1 MDPAVL
7 TASGTNAALPR
18 KPIVKLKVE
27 RRAIWPFKQKFK
39 RSWKSKKVVER
50 NSL

>member
-1 MDPAVL
+1 MEPAVL
-7 TASGTNAALPR
+7 TASGTNSALPR

-39 RSWKSKKVVER
+39 WIWKSKKVTER
-50 NSL
+50 HSL